1 MRDYPLADC
10 KFAIEQLADRYAY
23 IDRDRVGIYGHS
35 GGGMMAAAAI
45 LTYPD
50 FFKVAVA
57 ASGNYDNNI
66 YTKWWGE
73 MYHGVKMK
81 VKKDADGIKKYI
93 FESKI
98 PTIMELA
105 ANLKGKLLLVTGD
118 MDINVHPANTFRL
131 ANALIKADKLFDMM
145 VIPGADHSIDSPYYF
160 NLLRI
165 VL

>member
-1 MRDYPLADC
+1 
-10 KFAIEQLADRYAY
+10 
-23 IDRDRVGIYGHS
+23 
-35 GGGMMAAAAI
+35 
-45 LTYPD
+45 
-50 FFKVAVA
+50 
-57 ASGNYDNNI
+57 
-66 YTKWWGE
+66 

-160 NLLRI
+160 NLLRHYFAEHLLGGAI
-165 VL
+165 E

>member
-1 MRDYPLADC
+1 MPLPIQIRQFHSTFDEQCSSDVVIDIIDGNLRDYPLADC

-105 ANLKGKLLLVTGD
+105 ANLKGKLLLVYRECLCPTDG
-118 MDINVHPANTFRL
+118 
-131 ANALIKADKLFDMM
+131 
-145 VIPGADHSIDSPYYF
+145 
-160 NLLRI
+160 
-165 VL
+165 

>member
-1 MRDYPLADC
+1 
-10 KFAIEQLADRYAY
+10 
-23 IDRDRVGIYGHS
+23 
-35 GGGMMAAAAI
+35 MMAAAAI

-118 MDINVHPANTFRL
+118 MDINVHPANTFRVS
-131 ANALIKADKLFDMM
+131 NALIKDDKLFDMM

-160 NLLRI
+160 NLLRHYFAEHLLGGAI
-165 VL
+165 E

>member
-1 MRDYPLADC
+1 
-10 KFAIEQLADRYAY
+10 
-23 IDRDRVGIYGHS
+23 
-35 GGGMMAAAAI
+35 MMAAAAI

-93 FESKI
+93 FESKDSYNNGI
-98 PTIMELA
+98 GSEF
-105 ANLKGKLLLVTGD
+105 KGK
-118 MDINVHPANTFRL
+118 I
-131 ANALIKADKLFDMM
+131 ICW
-145 VIPGADHSIDSPYYF
+145 
-160 NLLRI
+160 
-165 VL
+165 